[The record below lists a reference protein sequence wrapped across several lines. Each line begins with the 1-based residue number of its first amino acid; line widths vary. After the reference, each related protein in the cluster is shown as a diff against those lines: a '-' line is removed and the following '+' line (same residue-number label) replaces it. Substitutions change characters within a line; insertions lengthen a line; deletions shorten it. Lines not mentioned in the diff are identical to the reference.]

1 MKNWSRFA
9 LVLTLGIF
17 VGVALSLEHSV
28 LAEKDDAAA
37 KLPYEELKVFSEVFD
52 RIKTDYVEEV
62 EDKKLLDD
70 AIQGMLSGLDPHST
84 YLDPESFKEVR
95 IGTSGEFGGL
105 GIEVTMENGFVK
117 VVAPIDDT
125 PADRAGLQPG
135 DLITRL
141 NDQAVKGMSLSE
153 AVEVMR
159 GKPDTDI
166 TLTVIREGEAKPLE
180 FTITRAVIKITSVKT
195 RMLEKGYGYVRVT
208 QFQNGTADTLRKE
221 LGKLKKEADGSLK
234 GLVLDLRNNP
244 GGVLDAAVAVSD
256 TFLDD
261 GLIVSTKGRVENSRF
276 TFTAKPSD
284 YADGS
289 PIVVLVNGGSASA
302 SEIVAGALQDHE
314 RAVIMGTQTFG
325 KGSVQTILPME
336 NGAALKLT
344 TARYYTPDDRSI
356 QAAGITPD
364 VVVENLKVSRQESDN
379 GGALLRES
387 NLPGHL
393 LNGAGESDD
402 QAPQGDGSGE
412 SQGDEA
418 GQSSLPSTEQ
428 DFQLR
433 EALNL
438 LKGINIVQK
447 RN

>member
-9 LVLTLGIF
+9 LVLILGIF
-17 VGVALSLEHSV
+17 VGAALTLEHSV
-28 LAEKDDAAA
+28 LAEKDDAVS
-37 KLPYEELKVFSEVFD
+37 KLPYEELKVFSEVFE
-52 RIKTDYVEEV
+52 RIKSDFVEEV
-62 EDKKLLDD
+62 DDRQLLND
-70 AIQGMLSGLDPHST
+70 AIKGMLSGLDPHST

-125 PADRAGLQPG
+125 PADRAGLRTG

-141 NDQAVKGMSLSE
+141 DGQAVKGMSLAE
-153 AVEVMR
+153 AVEKMR

-166 TLTVIREGEAKPLE
+166 KLTVIREGEVQPLE
-180 FTITRAVIKITSVKT
+180 FTITRAVIKITSVKS
-195 RMLEKGYGYVRVT
+195 RMLEDGYAYVRIT
-208 QFQNGTADTLRKE
+208 QFQNGTADTLRKI
-221 LGKLKKEADGSLK
+221 LGDLKKEAGGELK

-256 TFLDD
+256 TFLSD

-284 YADGS
+284 YMDDA
-289 PIVVLVNGGSASA
+289 PMVVLVNGGSASA
-302 SEIVAGALQDHE
+302 AEIVAGALQDHQ
-314 RAVIMGTQTFG
+314 RAVVMGTETFG

-344 TARYYTPDDRSI
+344 TARYYTPNDRSI
-356 QAAGITPD
+356 QAAGIQPD
-364 VVVENLKVSRQESDN
+364 VIVENLRVSRQESDN
-379 GGALLRES
+379 GAQLRES
-387 NLPGHL
+387 SLPGHL
-393 LNGAGESDD
+393 LNGDGEGDEGA
-402 QAPQGDGSGE
+402 QQPAPEAPQ
-412 SQGDEA
+412 SQEG
-418 GQSSLPSTEQ
+418 SLPNTEQ

-447 RN
+447 RK

>member
-1 MKNWSRFA
+1 MKNWSRTA
-9 LVLTLGIF
+9 LVLIVGIF
-17 VGVALSLEHSV
+17 VGAALTLEHSV
-28 LAEKDDAAA
+28 LAEKNNTGTI
-37 KLPYEELKVFSEVFD
+37 PYEELKAFSDVFD
-52 RIKTDYVEEV
+52 RIKSDFVEEV
-62 EDKKLLDD
+62 DDKQLLED

-84 YLDPESFKEVR
+84 YLDPESFNEVR

-125 PADRAGLQPG
+125 PAQRAGLQSG

-141 NDQAVKGMSLSE
+141 DDQPVKGMSLSE
-153 AVEVMR
+153 AVDLMR

-166 TLTVIREGEAKPLE
+166 KLTVIREGEAKPLQ
-180 FTITRAVIKITSVKT
+180 FVITRAVIKITSVKS
-195 RMLEKGYGYVRVT
+195 RMLEAGYGYVRVT
-208 QFQNGTADTLRKE
+208 QFQSGTADTLRRD
-221 LGKLKKEADGSLK
+221 LGKLKEEAGGKLK

-256 TFLDD
+256 TFLKD
-261 GLIVSTKGRVENSRF
+261 GVIVSTKGRVANSRF

-284 YADGS
+284 YLDGS

-302 SEIVAGALQDHE
+302 SEIVAGALQDHK
-314 RAVIMGTQTFG
+314 RAVVMGTQTFG

-356 QAAGITPD
+356 QAAGIQPD
-364 VVVENLKVSRQESDN
+364 VIVENLQVSRGEDEES
-379 GGALLRES
+379 GLLLREAD
-387 NLPGHL
+387 LPGHL
-393 LNGAGESDD
+393 ENANGDEDEPS
-402 QAPQGDGSGE
+402 
-412 SQGDEA
+412 DEA
-418 GQSSLPSTEQ
+418 GNSSSLPDVDE

-438 LKGINIVQK
+438 LKGINIIQG
-447 RN
+447 RG

>member
-9 LVLTLGIF
+9 LVLILGIF
-17 VGVALSLEHSV
+17 VGSALTLEHSV
-28 LAEKDDAAA
+28 LAEKDDAVS
-37 KLPYEELKVFSEVFD
+37 KLPYEELKVFSEVFE
-52 RIKTDYVEEV
+52 RIKSDFVEEV
-62 EDKKLLDD
+62 DDRELLND
-70 AIQGMLSGLDPHST
+70 AIKGMLSGLDPHST

-125 PADRAGLQPG
+125 PADRAGLQTG

-141 NDQAVKGMSLSE
+141 DDQAVKGMSLAE
-153 AVEVMR
+153 AVEKMR

-166 TLTVIREGEAKPLE
+166 KLTVIREGEVRPLE
-180 FTITRAVIKITSVKT
+180 FTITRAVIKITSVKS
-195 RMLEKGYGYVRVT
+195 RMLDDGYGYVRIT
-208 QFQNGTADTLRKE
+208 QFQNGTADTLRRH
-221 LGKLKKEADGSLK
+221 LGDLKKEAGGELK

-256 TFLDD
+256 TFLED

-284 YADGS
+284 YVDDA

-302 SEIVAGALQDHE
+302 AEIVAGALQDHQ
-314 RAVIMGTQTFG
+314 RAVVMGTETFG

-356 QAAGITPD
+356 QAAGIQPD
-364 VVVENLKVSRQESDN
+364 VVVENLRVSRQESEN
-379 GGALLRES
+379 GGTQLRES
-387 NLPGHL
+387 SLPGHL
-393 LNGAGESDD
+393 LNGDENGEEDGEQGAQQPESE
-402 QAPQGDGSGE
+402 QPQSSEG
-412 SQGDEA
+412 
-418 GQSSLPSTEQ
+418 SLPSTDQ

>member
-1 MKNWSRFA
+1 MKNWSRTA
-9 LVLTLGIF
+9 LVLILGIF
-17 VGVALSLEHSV
+17 VGAALTLEHSV
-28 LAEKDDAAA
+28 LAEKDDATA
-37 KLPYEELKVFSEVFD
+37 KLPYEDLKVFSEVFD
-52 RIKTDYVEEV
+52 RIKNDYVEEV
-62 EDKKLLDD
+62 EDKQLLED

-125 PADRAGLQPG
+125 PAERAGLQPG

-141 NDQAVKGMSLSE
+141 DDQAVKGMSLSE
-153 AVEVMR
+153 AVEIMR

-166 TLTVIREGEAKPLE
+166 RLTVIREGEAKPLE
-180 FTITRAVIKITSVKT
+180 FTITRAVIKITSVKS
-195 RMLEKGYGYVRVT
+195 RMLEPGYGYVRVT
-208 QFQNGTADTLRKE
+208 QFQNGTADTLRKD
-221 LGKLKKEADGSLK
+221 LGKLKKEAGGELK

-244 GGVLDAAVAVSD
+244 GGVLDSAVAVSD
-256 TFLDD
+256 TFLED
-261 GLIVSTKGRVENSRF
+261 GLIVSTKGRIENSRF

-284 YADGS
+284 YVDGA
-289 PIVVLVNGGSASA
+289 PVVVLVNGGSASA
-302 SEIVAGALQDHE
+302 SEIVAGALQDHR

-344 TARYYTPDDRSI
+344 TARYYTPGDRSI
-356 QAAGITPD
+356 QAAGIKPD
-364 VVVENLKVSRQESDN
+364 VTVENLRVSRQESGN

-393 LNGAGESDD
+393 QNDN
-402 QAPQGDGSGE
+402 GDG
-412 SQGDEA
+412 EA
-418 GQSSLPSTEQ
+418 GSGGEAGTGGEDEPGPRSLPRTEQ

-447 RN
+447 RD

>member
-1 MKNWSRFA
+1 MKQWSRFA

-17 VGVALSLEHSV
+17 VGAALTLEHSV
-28 LAEKDDAAA
+28 LAERDDASA

-52 RIKTDYVEEV
+52 RIKSDYVEEV
-62 EDKKLLDD
+62 EDRELLED

-125 PADRAGLQPG
+125 PAERAGLQPG

-141 NDQAVKGMSLSE
+141 DDQAVKGMSLSE
-153 AVEVMR
+153 AVELMR

-166 TLTVIREGEAKPLE
+166 TLTVIREGEPKPLE
-180 FTITRAVIKITSVKT
+180 FTITRAVIKITSVKS
-195 RMLEKGYGYVRVT
+195 RILEEAYAYVRVT
-208 QFQNGTADTLRKE
+208 QFQNGTADALRRE
-221 LGKLKKEADGSLK
+221 LGKLKKEAGGELDGLI
-234 GLVLDLRNNP
+234 LDLRNNP

-256 TFLDD
+256 TFLEE

-284 YADGS
+284 YVDGA
-289 PIVVLVNGGSASA
+289 PMVVLVNGGSASA
-302 SEIVAGALQDHE
+302 SEIVAGALQDHR
-314 RAVIMGTQTFG
+314 RAVVMGTQTFG

-344 TARYYTPDDRSI
+344 TARYYTPSDRSI
-356 QAAGITPD
+356 QAAGIEPD
-364 VVVENLKVSRQESDN
+364 VVVENLRVSRRESDN
-379 GGALLRES
+379 GASVREA

-393 LNGAGESDD
+393 LNDN
-402 QAPQGDGSGE
+402 
-412 SQGDEA
+412 GDEPA
-418 GQSSLPSTEQ
+418 SESESEATQAAPDSEQ

-447 RN
+447 RK

>member
-1 MKNWSRFA
+1 MKQWSRFA

-17 VGVALSLEHSV
+17 VGAALTLEHSV
-28 LAEKDDAAA
+28 LAERDDASA

-52 RIKTDYVEEV
+52 RIKSDYVEEV
-62 EDKKLLDD
+62 EDRELLED

-125 PADRAGLQPG
+125 PAERAGLQPG

-141 NDQAVKGMSLSE
+141 DDQAVKGMSLSE
-153 AVEVMR
+153 AVELMR

-166 TLTVIREGEAKPLE
+166 TLTVIREGEPKPLE
-180 FTITRAVIKITSVKT
+180 FTITRAVIKITSVKS
-195 RMLEKGYGYVRVT
+195 RILEDAYGYVRVT
-208 QFQNGTADTLRKE
+208 QFQNGTADALRRE
-221 LGKLKKEADGSLK
+221 LGKLKKEAGGELDGLI
-234 GLVLDLRNNP
+234 LDLRNNP

-256 TFLDD
+256 TFLEE
-261 GLIVSTKGRVENSRF
+261 GLIVSTKGRVDNSRF
-276 TFTAKPSD
+276 TFSAKPSD
-284 YADGS
+284 YVDGA
-289 PIVVLVNGGSASA
+289 PMVVLVNGGSASA
-302 SEIVAGALQDHE
+302 SEIVAGALQDHR
-314 RAVIMGTQTFG
+314 RAVVMGTKTFG

-344 TARYYTPDDRSI
+344 TARYYTPSDRSI
-356 QAAGITPD
+356 QASGIEPD
-364 VVVENLKVSRQESDN
+364 VVVENLRVSRRDSDN
-379 GGALLRES
+379 GASVREA

-393 LNGAGESDD
+393 LNDN
-402 QAPQGDGSGE
+402 
-412 SQGDEA
+412 GDEPAPEA
-418 GQSSLPSTEQ
+418 GDPRAEPEEEE

-447 RN
+447 RR

>member
-1 MKNWSRFA
+1 MTNWSRFA
-9 LVLTLGIF
+9 LVLILGVF
-17 VGVALSLEHSV
+17 LGAALTLEHSV
-28 LAEKDDAAA
+28 MAEKDDAASR
-37 KLPYEELKVFSEVFD
+37 LPYEELKVFSEVFD
-52 RIKTDYVEEV
+52 RIKSDFV
-62 EDKKLLDD
+62 EDVDDKQLLED

-125 PADRAGLQPG
+125 PAQRAGLKPG

-141 NDQAVKGMSLSE
+141 DDKPVKGMSLSE
-153 AVEVMR
+153 AVDVMR
-159 GKPDTDI
+159 GKPDTEI
-166 TLTVIREGEAKPLE
+166 KLTVIRDGETKPLE
-180 FTITRAVIKITSVKT
+180 FVLTRAVIKITSVKS
-195 RMLEKGYGYVRVT
+195 RMLDEGYGYVRIT
-208 QFQNGTADTLRKE
+208 QFQSGTADTLRRE
-221 LGKLKKEADGSLK
+221 LGTLKEEAGGSLK

-256 TFLDD
+256 TFLED
-261 GLIVSTKGRVENSRF
+261 GLIVSTKGRVANSRF
-276 TFTAKPSD
+276 TFSAKPSD
-284 YADGS
+284 YLDRA

-314 RAVIMGTQTFG
+314 RAVVMGTQSFG

-356 QAAGITPD
+356 QAAGIKPD
-364 VVVENLKVSRQESDN
+364 IIVEDLQVSRKESGN
-379 GGALLRES
+379 GPTLREAD
-387 NLPGHL
+387 LPGHL
-393 LNGAGESDD
+393 MNENGDD
-402 QAPQGDGSGE
+402 
-412 SQGDEA
+412 GDEESA
-418 GQSSLPSTEQ
+418 GSSMPSEEQ

-438 LKGINIVQK
+438 LKGINIV
-447 RN
+447 RERG

>member
-9 LVLTLGIF
+9 LALTLGIF
-17 VGVALSLEHSV
+17 VGVALTLEHSV
-28 LAEKDDAAA
+28 LAEKDDGATQ
-37 KLPYEELKVFSEVFD
+37 LPYEELKVFSEVFD
-52 RIKTDYVEEV
+52 RIKSDYVEDV
-62 EDKKLLDD
+62 DDKQLLDD
-70 AIQGMLSGLDPHST
+70 AIQGMLSGLDPHSS

-125 PADRAGLQPG
+125 PAERAGLQPG

-166 TLTVIREGEAKPLE
+166 ELTVIREGEAKPLQ
-180 FTITRAVIKITSVKT
+180 FTITRAVIKITSVKS
-195 RMLEKGYGYVRVT
+195 RMLEDGYAYVRIS
-208 QFQNGTADTLRKE
+208 QFQSGTADTLRKE
-221 LGKLKKEADGSLK
+221 LGKLKEEAGGELK

-244 GGVLDAAVAVSD
+244 GGVLDSAVAVSD
-256 TFLDD
+256 TFLKE
-261 GLIVSTKGRVENSRF
+261 GKIVSTKGRVENSRF
-276 TFTAKPSD
+276 SFTAKPSD
-284 YADGS
+284 YVDDA
-289 PIVVLVNGGSASA
+289 PMVVLVNGGSASA
-302 SEIVAGALQDHE
+302 SEIVAGALQDHQ
-314 RAVIMGTQTFG
+314 RAVVMGTQTFG

-364 VVVENLKVSRQESDN
+364 VTVENLRVSRQESGDD
-379 GGALLRES
+379 GALLRES

-393 LNGAGESDD
+393 LNGSEGDAEVPEDAESG
-402 QAPQGDGSGE
+402 A
-412 SQGDEA
+412 
-418 GQSSLPSTEQ
+418 SSLPETDV

-447 RN
+447 RK

>member
-28 LAEKDDAAA
+28 LAEKDGAAA

-62 EDKKLLDD
+62 EDKQLLED

-125 PADRAGLQPG
+125 PAERAGLQPG

-141 NDQAVKGMSLSE
+141 DDQAVKGMSLSE

-180 FTITRAVIKITSVKT
+180 FTITRAVINITSVKT
-195 RMLEKGYGYVRVT
+195 RLLDKGYGYVRIT
-208 QFQNGTADTLRKE
+208 QFQNGTADTLRRE
-221 LGKLKKEADGSLK
+221 LGELKKGADGSLK

-302 SEIVAGALQDHE
+302 SEIVAGALQDHG

-364 VVVENLKVSRQESDN
+364 VVVENLKVSRQESDG

-393 LNGAGESDD
+393 QNGTGEGDD
-402 QAPQGDGSGE
+402 QAPQSGGSGE
-412 SQGDEA
+412 SPGDESA
-418 GQSSLPSTEQ
+418 QGSMPSTEQ